1 MNLIITWA
9 MSLLLFFIVFYTARK
24 LQPVQAADQTTGAK
38 APLSKRISGFL
49 ATFDY
54 LSWALLIAA
63 VCFLIAAI
71 AQTIGTFS

>member
-1 MNLIITWA
+1 MNLTITWA
-9 MSLLLFFIVFYTARK
+9 MPLLLFAIVFYTPRK
-24 LQPVQAADQTTGAK
+24 LQPAQAADQPAGAK
-38 APLSKRISGFL
+38 APLSKRISSLF

-71 AQTIGTFS
+71 AQTIGTFT